1 LGIRRKSDETSENLK
16 TMNCSPQV
24 WDGVLRRLGAE
35 VPSFALDAWLRP
47 LRAEPHAGGIRLL
60 CPTPFHR
67 ERVRERFLAR
77 IEERLADEVG
87 ARLPI
92 DLAVAAPREAAVEAA
107 PPAAPTQAPDR
118 AAAQAPDRAPAQA
131 RDRAPAQPRE
141 RAPAC
146 ADAPAQ
152 TGPGGGAAA
161 DYTFE
166 SFGVGPSNALAREAS
181 FALAHDR
188 QPGLSPLYLCAD
200 PGLGKTHLAR
210 ALVREALLRG
220 GRRVVYESAEGFTSR
235 FTSAIRNR
243 TMDAFKR
250 RYREQCDLLVLE
262 DVQFLSAKSATQ
274 IELFHTV
281 THLAGAGARLVL
293 TGDRLPRDIHGLE
306 ARLRSQMSAGLVAQ
320 IEPPDAAVRRAILRA
335 KAAGGGVRIP
345 DDCLDLLVESVRGSV
360 RDLEG
365 ALIQLVTTSSLLKR
379 PIDLELTRSAL
390 HKLAPRLLTLRRLD
404 VDTVLRVVAAHAGLS
419 REALASKSRRGD
431 VRLPRQ
437 IAMYLAHRYTGE
449 SFGAIG
455 RAFDRKHSSVSNA
468 VQRMERQMLERAP
481 LRYRVEELSARLD
494 RIREGVE

>member
-118 AAAQAPDRAPAQA
+118 AATQAPE
-131 RDRAPAQPRE
+131 RAPAQPRE

-146 ADAPAQ
+146 
-152 TGPGGGAAA
+152 GGAAA
-161 DYTFE
+161 DYTFD
-166 SFGVGPSNALAREAS
+166 SFVVGPSNALAREAS

>member
-1 LGIRRKSDETSENLK
+1 MS
-16 TMNCSPQV
+16 CPPQV

-47 LRAEPHAGGIRLL
+47 LRAEQHAGGIRLL

-87 ARLPI
+87 VRLPI
-92 DLAVAAPREAAVEAA
+92 DLALAPAPEAGACAAEAREG
-107 PPAAPTQAPDR
+107 
-118 AAAQAPDRAPAQA
+118 AQAPAP
-131 RDRAPAQPRE
+131 PE

-146 ADAPAQ
+146 AAGAAPAEP
-152 TGPGGGAAA
+152 PGGGAAA
-161 DYTFE
+161 DYTFD
-166 SFGVGPSNALAREAS
+166 SFVVGPSNALAREAS

-188 QPGLSPLYLCAD
+188 QPGLSPLYLCAES
-200 PGLGKTHLAR
+200 GLGKTHLAR
-210 ALVREALLRG
+210 ALVREALMRG
-220 GRRVVYESAEGFTSR
+220 GRRVVYESAEGFTGR
-235 FTSAIRNR
+235 FTTAIRNR
-243 TMDAFKR
+243 AMDAFKR

-274 IELFHTV
+274 LELFHTV
-281 THLAGAGARLVL
+281 THLMGTGARLVL
-293 TGDRLPRDIHGLE
+293 TGDRLPRDISALD
-306 ARLRSQMSAGLVAQ
+306 ARLRSQMSAGLVAE
-320 IEPPDAAVRRAILRA
+320 IEPPDAAVRRCILRA
-335 KAAGGGVRIP
+335 KAAAGGVRVP

-365 ALIQLVTTSSLLKR
+365 VLIQLVTTSSLLKR
-379 PIDLELTRSAL
+379 PIDQELTRSAL
-390 HKLAPRLLTLRRLD
+390 HKLAPGAAPLRRLD
-404 VDTVLRVVAAHAGLS
+404 IDTVLRVVAAHTGVS
-419 REALASKSRRGD
+419 RAALASKSRRSD

-455 RAFDRKHSSVSNA
+455 RAFERKHSSVGNA
-468 VQRMERQMLERAP
+468 IQRMERQILERAP

-494 RIREGVE
+494 RIREGAE